1 MINTFICSR
10 SCLTPFQTKI
20 GKMYVP
26 VFRPKRPKDHTLW
39 GCTYYMAYYKGVRAS
54 WAIAYIV
61 YLQKFDTSH
70 NFETNHNNCL
80 LLKKKIKIKIKNFT
94 QWACSMCHNPA
105 ANIIDT
111 ISSSISFVVVFSSS
125 SIMLDHLNLP
135 QNRQNKLLVTLVNP
149 IKYQIL
155 NQTYNI
161 SSRK

>member
-10 SCLTPFQTKI
+10 SCLENHPPFQAKI

-39 GCTYYMAYYKGVRAS
+39 GCTYYMAYYKGVYAS

-80 LLKKKIKIKIKNFT
+80 LLKKKNKNKKFYPV
-94 QWACSMCHNPA
+94 SMLHVPQPCCKHHRYHIFI
-105 ANIIDT
+105 NIICGGFLIIVHHVRPFEPAT
-111 ISSSISFVVVFSSS
+111 
-125 SIMLDHLNLP
+125 
-135 QNRQNKLLVTLVNP
+135 K
-149 IKYQIL
+149 
-155 NQTYNI
+155 
-161 SSRK
+161 